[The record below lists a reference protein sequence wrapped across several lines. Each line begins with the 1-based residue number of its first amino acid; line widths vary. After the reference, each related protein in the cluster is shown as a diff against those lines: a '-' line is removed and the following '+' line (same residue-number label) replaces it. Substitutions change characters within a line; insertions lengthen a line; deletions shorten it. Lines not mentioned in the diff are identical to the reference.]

1 MRLKMPRFRMAIPR
15 RLAGLAAATCVVL
28 LLASVAGA
36 DVLILTD
43 GTRLEGV
50 VRKTPQGY
58 SVTAADGTVTNVAA
72 DEVAGLEKRGE
83 TAGAGTTDVRLES
96 LRRSVSNLSDLVV
109 IISKYEAFIAQNP
122 NTDAAA
128 QARADLE
135 QWRDFQARGLVK
147 HGSDW
152 LTAAER
158 ERRLRDAFL
167 EVSDARMQIKQ
178 GELDKAQ
185 RTLAR
190 LLDANPDDVS
200 ALYLTAVLELRQGEV
215 GKARAN
221 FEKVRAQVRKHAPTL
236 VNLAAI
242 NMDQDRHQRALTF
255 LAEAMASEPGNREIL
270 DNVAEALNLLPP
282 KLAETRQAEQVRQLF
297 LSQDAA
303 LRQRMAQR
311 GLYRWGSTWVDQDQ
325 LEELQAMEA
334 EIKKRL
340 DALSSQYARLERDV
354 ADIDQRY
361 ENNRQYM
368 QRLEANR
375 TYVGQDGKIYQAP
388 LPPSYYETERDQ
400 RLLVAQREE
409 TVRALALL
417 EQQAAQERTRY
428 PTPPY
433 RGQLAPIGEDGVPVP
448 RATPIDET
456 TQPETTQPSTA
467 PVREPGA

>member
-1 MRLKMPRFRMAIPR
+1 MRLKTPRFQMAMRWRPGR
-15 RLAGLAAATCVVL
+15 CAVAACLVL

-58 SVTAADGTVTNVAA
+58 SVTAADGTVTNVPA

-83 TAGAGTTDVRLES
+83 TAASGTTDVRLQS
-96 LRRSVSNLSDLVV
+96 LRRSVANLSDLGM
-109 IISKYEAFIAQNP
+109 IISKYESFIAQNP
-122 NTDAAA
+122 DTDATE

-152 LTAAER
+152 LSPAER
-158 ERRLRDAFL
+158 DRRLRDAFL

-221 FEKVRAQVRKHAPTL
+221 FEKVRAQDKKHAPTL

-242 NMDQDRHQRALTF
+242 NMDQERHQRALTF
-255 LAEAMASEPGNREIL
+255 LAEAMTSEPGNRPIL

-297 LSQDAA
+297 LSQDAS

-325 LEELQAMEA
+325 LDELQAMEA

-340 DALSSQYARLERDV
+340 DALSNQYARLEREV
-354 ADIDQRY
+354 ADTDQQY

-375 TYVGQDGKIYQAP
+375 TYVGEDGKIYQAP
-388 LPPSYYETERDQ
+388 LPPAYYEAERDQ

-409 TVRALALL
+409 TVRAMALL
-417 EQQAAQERTRY
+417 EQQAQQERTRY

-433 RGQLAPIGEDGVPVP
+433 RGRLAPIGEDGVPVP
-448 RATPIDET
+448 GATPIEEAT
-456 TQPETTQPSTA
+456 RPATTQPSTQ
-467 PVREPGA
+467 PLEPGA